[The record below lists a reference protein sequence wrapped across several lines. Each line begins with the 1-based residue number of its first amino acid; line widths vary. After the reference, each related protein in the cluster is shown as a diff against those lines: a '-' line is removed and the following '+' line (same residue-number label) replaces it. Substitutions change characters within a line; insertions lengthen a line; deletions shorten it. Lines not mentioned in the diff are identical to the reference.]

1 MLVSLMKGSIRT
13 AVFPIAGLGTRF
25 LPATKA
31 VAKEMLPVVDRP
43 LIEYAVREAKS
54 AGIER
59 FIFVVSAQNNLVTRH
74 FGADPE
80 LEDTLAN
87 KGKFNEL
94 RSVQEITLQPDSMV
108 HVIQDKP
115 LGLGHAVLCAR
126 NEIDD
131 EFFAVIL
138 PDDLVL
144 SDASCLEQMVDVHN
158 EVNSTILAV
167 EQVDKDNIGSY
178 GVIDPCESA
187 GQVYKI
193 GGIVEKPKP
202 EDAPSDLAAIGRYI
216 LSREIFTHLSRIGT
230 GFGGEI
236 QLTDAINAISSEQ
249 PVHALAFSG
258 KRYDC
263 GSKAGYIAANIAYAR
278 QDADL
283 MVKVE
288 KLLESDQS
296 ETGL

>member
-1 MLVSLMKGSIRT
+1 MKGSIRT

-31 VAKEMLPVVDRP
+31 VTKEMLPVVDRP

-59 FIFVVSAQNNLVTRH
+59 FFFVVSAQNDLVTRH
-74 FGADPE
+74 FYADPE
-80 LEDTLAN
+80 LEDTLEQ

-94 RSVQEITLQPDSMV
+94 RSVQEITLQPDSIV

-126 NEIDD
+126 NEIED

-144 SDASCLEQMVDVHN
+144 SDVSCLEQMVDVHS
-158 EVNSTILAV
+158 EVKSTILAV
-167 EQVDKDNIGSY
+167 EQVDKENISSY
-178 GVIDPCESA
+178 GVINPSESA
-187 GQVYKI
+187 GQVYKVD
-193 GGIVEKPKP
+193 GIVEKPNP
-202 EDAPSDLAAIGRYI
+202 EEAPSDLAAIGRYI
-216 LSREIFTHLSRIGT
+216 LSRDIFQHLSRIGA

-236 QLTDAINAISSEQ
+236 QLTDAINSIASEQ
-249 PVHALAFSG
+249 SVHALAFSG
-258 KRYDC
+258 TRYDC

-278 QDADL
+278 QDAEL

-288 KLLESDQS
+288 KLLGSDLP